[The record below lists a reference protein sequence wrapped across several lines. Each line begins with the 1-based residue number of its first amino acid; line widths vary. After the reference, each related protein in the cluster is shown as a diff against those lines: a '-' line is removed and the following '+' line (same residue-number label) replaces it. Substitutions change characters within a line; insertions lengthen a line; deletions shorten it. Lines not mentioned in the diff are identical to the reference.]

1 MWAVKGPREGG
12 REGGRSVKSSEDYSS
27 CSYLVD
33 NAASHSHPIQNGDL
47 HISMV
52 HISLWESVKYETT
65 YIDDDR
71 GSPIVHW
78 LGAVGPE
85 VGALSEIN
93 VTGAE
98 AAEERGGP
106 NKDIKRPPPTSAIAN

>member
-1 MWAVKGPREGG
+1 
-12 REGGRSVKSSEDYSS
+12 
-27 CSYLVD
+27 
-33 NAASHSHPIQNGDL
+33 
-47 HISMV
+47 MV

-71 GSPIVHW
+71 GSPIIHW

-93 VTGAE
+93 VTGAK
-98 AAEERGGP
+98 AAEERGRT
-106 NKDIKRPPPTSAIAN
+106 NKDILLALLPTEHIQCLPPSSATPN